1 MADPQNPPPSVV
13 SVPVDPV
20 PQETLDRQF
29 AVSSPKTSA
38 WVSANAGTGKTHVL
52 TQRVTRLLL
61 AGVRPDRL
69 LCLTFTKAAAA
80 EMANRVFETLGHW
93 AVCSEHELHKSL
105 AEFTGEDIETPQV
118 APARRL
124 FAQALEAPGG
134 LKIQTVHA
142 FCERLLR
149 LFPIEAKLRPGFTV
163 LDDSDAE
170 TLLRR
175 ALADTVNVYAHTDD
189 IHARALNILSAQV
202 ASGDFLGYVRKVMAS
217 RATLAKSRASDL
229 ADILKRAD
237 RIAES
242 EQSLRAAVPLSQA
255 KNWVTALSAGSKTD
269 VKTAAFLAPFVNSG
283 PTEHN
288 FSLYLR
294 AFLKADKQPLARL
307 ATKAVQNANP
317 AIEDELRDEQNRICA
332 ILDAIR
338 RDTIALHTDLLH
350 CFATDV
356 AARYDTLKAAG
367 GKLDYNDLI
376 SRTQG
381 LLKTSGAAQWVLY
394 KLDGGIDHILVDE
407 AQDTSP
413 EQWAI
418 ITALAEEFFAGASA
432 FDERSSGA
440 ARTIF
445 AVGDEKQSIYSFLGA
460 DPAKFHEMQNR
471 FFSVA
476 TQAGSPFQSAE
487 LNLSFRSTPE
497 VLDIVDTTFTDE
509 SIARILTP
517 VGDVVKHEARRISA
531 PGRIELWPLH
541 IPAVKAA
548 PVPWDAPMDQE
559 STDAPH
565 AVLAQ
570 NIAETIS
577 GWLKGGEWLHS
588 AGRPVRPSD
597 ILILVRQRN
606 ILFEELIRELKR
618 RNVPVAGADR
628 LTLTDHIAVMDLIAL
643 GRFALLP
650 EDDLTLATVLRSPF
664 INISEEQLFT
674 LAHDRSGS
682 LWSALKQS
690 ADANEGIWRNVFAYL
705 DDVRTKVDAMPPFE
719 FYKQV
724 LDRPVR
730 GPNHPSDNG
739 WQALYRRLGSDAEDP
754 IKEFLNLSLAYE
766 QSHVTGLQAFLGW
779 LDSGDIEL
787 KREMDQNREEV
798 RIMTAHGSKGL
809 QSWIVFLPDTTGL
822 PTARKDGG
830 ILTDEGGEVFW
841 VDNAA
846 NDSGQTKAIRAFQ
859 AAEREAEYLRLLYVA
874 MTRARDRLY
883 VAGYTGARKLSD
895 RSWYAVIETA
905 MRKKLEEGKARTLT
919 LSDDREIIRYDSP
932 ALADI
937 PPPETAL
944 LDRDEGVAAVPE
956 FLHRPADTDLSAHKT
971 LSPSQALDEEQNGPD
986 ATLSPL
992 TDGNEDR
999 FLYGRIVHKL
1009 LEFLPDCAPGRRAPL
1024 AQNYLIRHYQEEL
1037 DDLQRQNL
1045 IAETLRILDTPDF
1058 APLFSLNSR
1067 AEVPIIGTLRI
1078 ADSEIT
1084 IAGQVDRLAVT
1095 DKDVLIID
1103 YKTNR
1108 PPPEQVSGVHA
1119 TYVTQMAL
1127 YRQLLQTTFPN
1138 HTVRCVLLWTD
1149 GPRAM
1154 ELPEEM
1160 LTHGL
1165 ENMTKQTGQG

>member
-1 MADPQNPPPSVV
+1 MAETQNPPSPLDPH
-13 SVPVDPV
+13 PVDPV

-93 AVCSEHELHKSL
+93 AVCSERELHKSL

-163 LDDSDAE
+163 LDDAEAE

-175 ALADTVNVYAHTDD
+175 ALAETVNTYAHTDER
-189 IHARALNILSAQV
+189 HARALDILSAQV
-202 ASGDFLGYVRKVMAS
+202 ASGDMLGYVRKVMAA
-217 RATLAKSRASDL
+217 RAAPAKGLAADL
-229 ADILKRAD
+229 AEILKRAD
-237 RIAES
+237 HIAEA
-242 EQSLRAAVPLSQA
+242 EQNLPAGVPLSRA
-255 KNWVTALSAGSKTD
+255 KNWVAALNAGSKSD
-269 VKTAAFLAPFVNSG
+269 VKAAAAMAPFING
-283 PTEHN
+283 NRADHT
-288 FSLYLR
+288 FGLYLR

-307 ATKAVQNANP
+307 ATKAVQSADPNIDA
-317 AIEDELRDEQNRICA
+317 ELRDEQNRICA
-332 ILDAIR
+332 LLDTIR
-338 RDTIALHTDLLH
+338 RHTISLHTDLLRR
-350 CFATDV
+350 FAADV
-356 AARYDTLKAAG
+356 AARYGALKAAG
-367 GKLDYNDLI
+367 GRLDYDDLI
-376 SRTQG
+376 THTQS

-413 EQWAI
+413 DQWAI
-418 ITALAEEFFAGASA
+418 ITALAEEFFAGRSA
-432 FDERSSGA
+432 FDERGA
-440 ARTIF
+440 RTDRTIF

-460 DPAKFHEMQNR
+460 DPAKFHLMRER
-471 FFSVA
+471 FFSLA
-476 TQAGSPFQSAE
+476 KEAGKVFQSAN
-487 LNLSFRSTPE
+487 LSLSFRSTPE
-497 VLDIVDTTFTDE
+497 VLDIVDTTFADE
-509 SIARILTP
+509 SFARFLSP
-517 VGDVVKHEARRISA
+517 EGDKVQHEARRITA

-541 IPAVKAA
+541 EPAQKAA

-559 STDAPH
+559 SADAPH
-565 AVLAQ
+565 AILAQ

-577 GWLKGGEWLHS
+577 GWLKNGEWLHS

-606 ILFEELIRELKR
+606 ILFEELIREMKR
-618 RNVPVAGADR
+618 RNIPVAGADR

-643 GRFALLP
+643 GRFALLAD
-650 EDDLTLATVLRSPF
+650 DDLTLATVLRSPF
-664 INISEEQLFT
+664 VNISEEDLFA

-682 LWSALKQS
+682 LWSALKQH
-690 ADANEGIWRNVFAYL
+690 AEAGAAPWHDVFAYL
-705 DDVRTKVDAMPPFE
+705 GDIRVKVDAMPPFE
-719 FYKQV
+719 FYKRV
-724 LDRPVR
+724 LDHPVR
-730 GPNHPSDNG
+730 STGRTSDNG
-739 WQALYRRLGSDAEDP
+739 WQALYRRLGTDAEDP
-754 IKEFLNLSLAYE
+754 IKEFLSLTLAYE

-809 QSWIVFLPDTTGL
+809 QSWIVFLPDTTGV
-822 PTARKDGG
+822 PTARKDSG
-830 ILTDEGGEVFW
+830 ILTGEDGNLFW
-841 VDNAA
+841 VEAAA
-846 NDSGQTKAIRAFQ
+846 NDSDHTKAVRAVQ

-883 VAGYTGARKLSD
+883 VAGYTGVKKPSD
-895 RSWYAVIETA
+895 KCWYAVIETA
-905 MRKKLEEGKARTLT
+905 MKKKLDEGKASTVT
-919 LSDDREIIRYDSP
+919 LSDGREIIRYDSP
-932 ALADI
+932 ALTDFR
-937 PPPETAL
+937 PPE
-944 LDRDEGVAAVPE
+944 AAPAGTQE
-956 FLHRPADTDLSAHKT
+956 NLAAAPAFLSRPADVDLSVDKT
-971 LSPSQALDEEQNGPD
+971 LSPSQALGAEQPPD
-986 ATLSPL
+986 SILSPL
-992 TDGNEDR
+992 SDGNESR

-1009 LEFLPDCAPGRRAPL
+1009 LEFLPDYTPERRATMAQTYL
-1024 AQNYLIRHYQEEL
+1024 ARHDQDEL
-1037 DDLQRQNL
+1037 DKVQRENI
-1045 IAETLRILDTPDF
+1045 IAETLRILDAPDF
-1058 APLFSLNSR
+1058 APLFSPNSR
-1067 AEVPIIGTLRI
+1067 AEVPIIGTLSTARG
-1078 ADSEIT
+1078 EIT
-1084 IAGQVDRLAVT
+1084 VTGQVDRLAVT

-1108 PPPEQVSGVHA
+1108 PPPEQVDQVNA
-1119 TYVTQMAL
+1119 TYITQMAL
-1127 YRQLLQTTFPN
+1127 YRQLLQATFPN
-1138 HTVRCVLLWTD
+1138 HTIRCVLLWTD

-1165 ENMTKQTGQG
+1165 ENIAKPAGQG